1 MIVHEV
7 EGVSSEKA
15 SELLRQYM
23 SERHRYVDFASSMER
38 LLGQLLSYAN
48 NHVEINA
55 RAKDPE
61 SLQKKLSV
69 KSYDSLQLIPDLA
82 GIRIVTS
89 YTSDL
94 RAICAIIRS
103 EFDVIEEVPHGFGK
117 PDAFG
122 YASQH
127 MIVRLKGNRSTL
139 AEWITMADLNCEIQ
153 VRTIMQHAW
162 ASISH
167 ALDYKTDQEIPDE
180 VRRKLHQVAALIEVS
195 DSLFDSF
202 RADVE
207 ALREHYATV
216 SSVEEWKLLPVNH
229 DALEATLG
237 NISIAGIAAKI
248 ESLHAPVNEP
258 RDFGSLDASQKGAV
272 SIDISSIAEHAGLLG
287 IKTIGELD
295 AALNQP
301 RAIQVWADFLPS
313 YAKARAKRG
322 KEFPIYPLR
331 HEFVIALT
339 LRMLYNREA
348 KQGGSRAAQKPSA
361 DSTTVAQQRRK
372 PTAKN

>member
-15 SELLRQYM
+15 SKLLRHYM
-23 SERHRYVDFASSMER
+23 SERHRYVEFASSMER
-38 LLGQLLSYAN
+38 LLGQLLSSAN
-48 NHVEINA
+48 NHVEITA

-61 SLQKKLSV
+61 SLQQKLSI
-69 KSYDSLQLIPDLA
+69 KRYDSLQLIPDLA

-94 RAICAIIRS
+94 RAICEIVRS
-103 EFDVIEEVPHGFGK
+103 EFDVIEEVPHGFGQ

-127 MIVRLKGNRSTL
+127 MIVRLTGNRSTL
-139 AEWITMADLNCEIQ
+139 AEWITMADLHCEIQ

-167 ALDYKTDQEIPDE
+167 ALDYKTDQEIPGE
-180 VRRKLHQVAALIEVS
+180 VKRKLHQVAALIEVS

-216 SSVEEWKLLPVNH
+216 SSAEGWRLLPVNH

-237 NISIAGIAAKI
+237 KISIAGIAAKI
-248 ESLHAPVNEP
+248 EALHLPVNGVG
-258 RDFGSLDASQKGAV
+258 DIGSLSSKQKEVLSGE
-272 SIDISSIAEHAGLLG
+272 ISAIAERAALLG
-287 IKTIGELD
+287 IKTMGELD

-301 RAIQVWADFLPS
+301 QAIQVWADFLPS
-313 YAKARAKRG
+313 YVKEAREKKMRL
-322 KEFPIYPLR
+322 YPLR

-339 LRMLYNREA
+339 LKMLSYRKA
-348 KQGGSRAAQKPSA
+348 KQGVARRAVPKPSA
-361 DSTTVAQQRRK
+361 DPTTVAPQRKK
-372 PTAKN
+372 PTARD